1 MSNSKKPPM
10 KALLI
15 LETTQQLLSAMRQED
30 TEKHNKHIPSVS
42 RWLEHELVLPF
53 YNLNQLTGL
62 NMRQLLAVVK
72 TDKFKKLTLEL
83 ESELAA

>member
-10 KALLI
+10 KALLV

-30 TEKHNKHIPSVS
+30 TAKNNKHIPSVS

-53 YNLNQLTGL
+53 AKVNKITGM
-62 NMRQLLAVVK
+62 NMRDLLAVVK
-72 TDKFKKLTLEL
+72 TDKFKNIAAEVLTET
-83 ESELAA
+83 AA